1 MTSLISSKNSAN
13 LTLQPGEFFE
23 GEFEQVLEYS
33 QISVLAI
40 LAEGQR
46 ATLTISYSPD
56 ASSGYVFS
64 KSTVVGRADSYEHIF
79 EIVSKYYKIR
89 VSADQ
94 GTVVEGKVHT
104 IHHLYKT
111 KPVSNFLNETISD
124 SHSCEIQRSVVTGST
139 LGKQYQN
146 VNIEKFGTSASS
158 LLVSIAN
165 PSTSFGE
172 LKIAEPTPII
182 QASATYNTINPQTF
196 TTYIYDPLSSTR
208 SDVFGENSTFTV
220 RASSNEGAYA
230 ILKTRKQC
238 MYRAGQGFVAQF
250 TGSFPQTGQSNTM
263 QLCGF
268 GNRGNGVYFGYSND
282 LFGCLI
288 RSRGRAPI
296 CKIIVTNAANAA
308 GNVVIT
314 LAGIQYT
321 VPVTNAS
328 GDTSFTAYE
337 IAKHVY
343 TYEGHEL
350 WVAEAIGNI
359 VTFTY
364 YNATVVTGL
373 NAFDAGATGAVI
385 DPNIPIMESAGSNV
399 TDVFYPQNQW
409 NIDRMDGFGPS
420 GTLIDVTKGNVYSI
434 QMQGLGAGRV
444 SFGIHDSTGR
454 IVPVHHVIYASNTI
468 IPPLE
473 IPHGAITAIAETKGA
488 NVTFEPICKVSS
500 MIASIEGQVVKQ
512 PPLYSSSSTKLLV
525 STNETNLM
533 AIKIRNNFNLF
544 STVAELYM
552 TSMSFA
558 VDAGETAVT
567 IRVYLNPVISP
578 SASTSNYP
586 NFQYVDE
593 NFSIA
598 LIDVNSSTV
607 SGGILV
613 YQGTTVKD
621 SSFQLPED
629 LLKNSYIGKDDTIVV
644 TAQGKNNSVTLNA
657 VWYEQK

>member
-1 MTSLISSKNSAN
+1 MTSLVSSKNSAN
-13 LTLQPGEFFE
+13 LNLQPGQFFD

-33 QISVLAI
+33 QISVLVI

-64 KSTVVGRADSYEHIF
+64 KSTIVGRADSYEHIF
-79 EIVSKYYKIR
+79 EIISKYYKIR

-94 GTVVEGKVHT
+94 GTTVEGKVHT

-111 KPVSNFLNETISD
+111 KPVSNFLNEAIGD

-139 LGKQYQN
+139 FGKHYQN

-165 PSTSFGE
+165 PATSFGE

-182 QASATYNTINPQTF
+182 QASAIYNSINPQTF
-196 TTYIYDPLSSTR
+196 TTYIYNSQSSER
-208 SDVFGENSTFTV
+208 STVFSDDGAFTI
-220 RASSNEGAYA
+220 RASSNEGSYA
-230 ILKTRKQC
+230 ILKTRRQC
-238 MYRAGQGFVAQF
+238 MYRSGQGFLIQF
-250 TGSFPQTGQSNTM
+250 TGSFPQPGNSNTL

-268 GNRGNGVYFGYSND
+268 GNRGNGVYFGYSNEN
-282 LFGCLI
+282 FGCLL
-288 RSRGRAPI
+288 RTKGRAPI
-296 CKIIVTNAANAA
+296 CKITVTSAANVA
-308 GNVVIT
+308 GNIVIT
-314 LAGIQYT
+314 LAGIAYT
-321 VPVTNAS
+321 VPVSNAS
-328 GDTSFTAYE
+328 GVTQYTAYE
-337 IAKHVY
+337 IAKHAY
-343 TYEGHEL
+343 IHAGHEL
-350 WVAEAIGNI
+350 WTAEAIGNV

-364 YNATVVTGL
+364 YNGATITGINSVNPGVTGM
-373 NAFDAGATGAVI
+373 TI
-385 DPNIPIMESAGSNV
+385 DTNIPMLVSSGSNI
-399 TDVFYPQNQW
+399 TDVFFPQDQW
-409 NIDRMDGFGPS
+409 NIDKMDGSGPS
-420 GTLIDVTKGNVYSI
+420 GTQIDTTKGNVYSI
-434 QMQGLGAGRV
+434 QMQGLGAGRIC
-444 SFGIHDSTGR
+444 FGIHDNTGR
-454 IVPVHHVIYASNTI
+454 IVPVHHIIYATNSV

-473 IPHGAITAIAETKGA
+473 VPHGAISAIAETVGE
-488 NVTFEPICKVSS
+488 NVVIEPTCKISS
-500 MIASIEGQVVKQ
+500 MIASIEGQVVKH
-512 PPLYSSSSTKLLV
+512 PPMYSSSSTKLLI

-558 VDAGETAVT
+558 VDAGETAV
-567 IRVYLNPVISP
+567 ILRVYLNPVLSPIPSISD
-578 SASTSNYP
+578 YP
-586 NFQYVDE
+586 NFHYIDE
-593 NFSIA
+593 NFSVA
-598 LIDVNSSTV
+598 LVDTTSSTV

-621 SSFQLPED
+621 SSFQIPED

-644 TAQGKNNSVTLNA
+644 TAQGKNNRVTVNA